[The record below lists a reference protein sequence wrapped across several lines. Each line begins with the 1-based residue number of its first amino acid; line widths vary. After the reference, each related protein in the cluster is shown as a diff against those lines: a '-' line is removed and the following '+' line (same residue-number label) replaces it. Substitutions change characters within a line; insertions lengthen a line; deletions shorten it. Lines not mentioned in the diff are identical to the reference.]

1 MTPAARRS
9 CAAAVVS
16 AAFLTACAPAGARV
30 PTVSD
35 PIRRTDPRA
44 LIVASFDFPESAILA
59 NVYAQVLR
67 SRGYPVR
74 VMENVGARELVEP
87 ALSRGLVDLV
97 PEYTGSALAFL
108 SLGAD
113 NGTADTADTTA
124 RLRAALLGRGLVAL
138 DPAPGQDA
146 NAVVVTD
153 ETAERLHLHDVS
165 DLRSV
170 AGGLDFG
177 GPPECKQRPFCL
189 LGLRRTYGLSFRN
202 VFEIDAGGPLSLD
215 ALRTGRVEVALL
227 FTSDPAIEANHLV
240 VLRDDQG
247 LQPAENVVPVIR
259 QAALRR
265 YGPGV
270 ADALDWV
277 SGRLDTD
284 ALREL
289 NGLVA
294 LAGDTP
300 ADAAREWLSRQDL
313 GTMTSQVAS

>member
-1 MTPAARRS
+1 VSRIGNRSRVAALV
-9 CAAAVVS
+9 AAT
-16 AAFLTACAPAGARV
+16 FLTACVPASARIPSV
-30 PTVSD
+30 DD
-35 PIRRTDPRA
+35 PLGRTHSNA
-44 LIVASFDFPESAILA
+44 LIVASFNFPESEILA
-59 NVYAQVLR
+59 NVYADVLHA
-67 SRGYPVR
+67 RGYPVR

-87 ALSRGLVDLV
+87 ALHRGLVDLV

-113 NGTADTADTTA
+113 DGTAGTADTMG
-124 RLRAALLGRGLVAL
+124 RLRSALRGRGLLAL
-138 DPAPGQDA
+138 DPAPAQDA
-146 NAVVVTD
+146 NAVVVTR
-153 ETAERLHLHDVS
+153 ETAERLHLRDVS

-170 AGGLDFG
+170 AGGMDFG
-177 GPPECKQRPFCL
+177 GPPECAQRPFCL

-202 VFEIDAGGPLSLD
+202 VFEIDSGGPLTLD
-215 ALRTGRVEVALL
+215 ALLTGRVEVALL

-240 VLRDDQG
+240 ELRDDLG

-259 QAALRR
+259 AAALQR

-294 LAGDTP
+294 LAGDSP
-300 ADAAREWLSRQDL
+300 DDAASEWLSRQGL
-313 GTMTSQVAS
+313 GTMTGQVAS